1 MKITYTRRKGDN
13 PYPDLFSG
21 PLSIE
26 GEAEYR
32 KQWIVNELLGLMEEQ
47 GITRAELA
55 RRMEVQPSRVTSIL
69 SGTNNFTI
77 DTLVR
82 AGRAVGADIEL
93 HFVPMKKD
101 KTQDQTVKPRAE
113 EDQVSKVAEDP
124 TPYHA
129 QKPPAKKT
137 VKYPRGSRK

>member
-1 MKITYTRRKGDN
+1 MKITITKGDN
-13 PYPDLFSG
+13 PISRLFAET
-21 PLSIE
+21 PSIAS
-26 GEAEYR
+26 EAEYR
-32 KQWIVNELLGLMEEQ
+32 KLMIVEELLTLMAEN
-47 GITRAELA
+47 GISRGELA
-55 RRMEVQPSRVTSIL
+55 KRMEVQPSRVTSIL

-77 DTLVR
+77 ETLVR

-101 KTQDQTVKPRAE
+101 KTQGQTAKPRAE

-129 QKPPAKKT
+129 QKPPAKKA

>member
-1 MKITYTRRKGDN
+1 MKITITKGDN
-13 PYPDLFSG
+13 PVSRLFAET
-21 PLSIE
+21 PSIAS
-26 GEAEYR
+26 EAEYR
-32 KQWIVNELLGLMEEQ
+32 KLMIVEELLTLMAEN
-47 GITRAELA
+47 GISRGELA
-55 RRMEVQPSRVTSIL
+55 KRMEVQPSRVTSML
-69 SGTNNFTI
+69 TGTNNFTI

-101 KTQDQTVKPRAE
+101 KTQGKAAKPRAE

-129 QKPPAKKT
+129 QKPPAKKA